1 MNLDEALRSLFLR
14 QLRADKLA
22 AESTGNGQTATR
34 IGELA
39 TALSVERDKTA
50 KEYRVT
56 LAGTSLAWN
65 FPETEFSFYTR
76 GDRVPANAPASISLE
91 DPQYERNLA
100 NARRW
105 LQTFRES
112 FDA

>member
-1 MNLDEALRSLFLR
+1 MNLDDALRSLFLR
-14 QLRADKLA
+14 QLRADRLA
-22 AESTGNGQTATR
+22 AQSAGNAPLATR
-34 IGELA
+34 LEMLA
-39 TALSVERDKTA
+39 RALSVERDKTT

-56 LAGTSLAWN
+56 LAGTALAWS

-76 GDRVPANAPASISLE
+76 GDRVPTDAPATVSPE
-91 DPQYERNLA
+91 DAQYEQNLA